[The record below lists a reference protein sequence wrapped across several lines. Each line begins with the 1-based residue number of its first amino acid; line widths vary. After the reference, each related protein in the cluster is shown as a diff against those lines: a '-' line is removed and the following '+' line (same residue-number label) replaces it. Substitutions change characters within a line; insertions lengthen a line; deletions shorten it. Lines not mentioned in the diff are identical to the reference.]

1 MYDIIYPLY
10 ITNALH
16 AYTGRP
22 KKKVTV
28 LEAAHSHVFNDRLF
42 KFSGVVPDI
51 TRFCYMTL
59 LLMSDGWS
67 LSWILSNENAL
78 IQKSAQIVDKSN
90 HLFVCF
96 CIDLYG
102 WYSSVL
108 QLNPNPTFIA
118 IILVHSIWY
127 SDHWWENDTLVKR
140 SRLTD

>member
-1 MYDIIYPLY
+1 MTPMTPYVRASSLELKWVQHCGDCTDVQLY
-10 ITNALH
+10 RASQ
-16 AYTGRP
+16 
-22 KKKVTV
+22 KKVTV

-67 LSWILSNENAL
+67 LSCILSNENAL
-78 IQKSAQIVDKSN
+78 IQKNAQSADKSN

-118 IILVHSIWY
+118 IILLH
-127 SDHWWENDTLVKR
+127 
-140 SRLTD
+140 